1 MRRVLVLL
9 AAALLAVPAG
19 HAKTV
24 AVRTGWDEARAMLD
38 GGEYRPK
45 IRVELQSSERAKG
58 KFIEATG
65 AGLRIAGKGY
75 ETRFAREDI
84 RTIRLVPRK
93 TGRFAFRL
101 LGLLA
106 GIPAGVIAGR
116 FLALACCVGEKAPVE
131 GDGAG
136 YITLIGT
143 SIAIPYGL
151 YQLGARADR
160 GTVLIVL
167 DENAEKKLPVPPQS
181 EQPSSSEEEQP

>member
-1 MRRVLVLL
+1 MRRALVLL
-9 AAALLAVPAG
+9 TAALLAVAAG
-19 HAKTV
+19 QAKTV
-24 AVRTGWDEARAMLD
+24 VVRASWEKARAMLA

-45 IRVELQSSERAKG
+45 IRVELQSSERVKG
-58 KFIEATG
+58 EFIEAT
-65 AGLRIAGKGY
+65 AEALRIAGKGY
-75 ETRFAREDI
+75 ETRFVREDI

-93 TGRFAFRL
+93 TGRFAYRL

-116 FLALACCVGEKAPVE
+116 FLALACCVGEEAPVE

-167 DENAEKKLPVPPQS
+167 DDSAPDPAGSQAEQA
-181 EQPSSSEEEQP
+181 SSAKEEQP